1 MLRVLVVD
9 GDAESREEL
18 ERIILDLG
26 LRVSS
31 AAGGEEALRM
41 VAAGPPDL
49 VVMDAALPQD
59 GATRTLEALRA
70 TDPKLPVI
78 MLITGGS
85 PEQAIEA
92 AKLGVY
98 DCLLGPWERPE
109 LGQMIFQALEAG
121 RLMRSPVELDQTAGD
136 PSREALVGRSKAMQE
151 IYKII
156 GRAAP
161 TEATVLILG
170 ESGTGKELAARALY
184 QHSPRVNGPFVVV
197 NCVAIPET
205 LLEAELFGYEKGA
218 FTGAAGRRIGKAEQ
232 AQGGTMFL
240 DEIGEMPL
248 AIQAKLLRLL
258 QERSIERL
266 GGGRPISV
274 DVRILAAT
282 NRDLAEEVA
291 AGRFREDLY
300 YRLNVVQ
307 LRLPPLRERP
317 EDIPLLADYFLGRVT
332 SQLGVRNPG
341 IAPEAYELLKA
352 HPWPGNVRELA
363 NAMEK
368 CLILGRG
375 RPIGPEE
382 VQALVLS
389 ETDAAPPDDGSTDVR
404 IRSWARQNLAMGR
417 TNLLANLLDHVE
429 KLVISEALSASRG
442 NRTKTA
448 RLLGLSR
455 PTLLA
460 RLDKYNLRDE
470 A

>member
-9 GDAESREEL
+9 GDPESRSEL

-26 LRVSS
+26 LRVSGAS
-31 AAGGEEALRM
+31 SGREALDL
-41 VAAGPPDL
+41 VSAGPPDL
-49 VVMDAALPQD
+49 VVVDAALP
-59 GATRTLEALRA
+59 GGEATRTLQDLRA
-70 TDPKLPVI
+70 ADPKLPVI

-98 DCLLGPWERPE
+98 DYLLGPWERPE

-151 IYKII
+151 VYKII

-184 QHSPRVNGPFVVV
+184 QHSPRINGPFVVV

-218 FTGAAGRRIGKAEQ
+218 FTGAVGRRIGKVEQ
-232 AQGGTMFL
+232 AQGGTLFL

-248 AIQAKLLRLL
+248 AVQAKLLRLL

-266 GGGRPISV
+266 GGDKPISV

-282 NRDLAEEVA
+282 NRDLAEEVST
-291 AGRFREDLY
+291 GRFREDLY

-317 EDIPLLADYFLGRVT
+317 EDIPLLADYFLARIT
-332 SQLGVRNPG
+332 TQLGVRNPG
-341 IAPEAYELLKA
+341 IAPEAYDLLRA
-352 HPWPGNVRELA
+352 HAWPGNVRELA

-382 VQALVLS
+382 VKALVLADS
-389 ETDAAPPDDGSTDVR
+389 DHQPPEDGGVD
-404 IRSWARQNLAMGR
+404 IALRSWARQNLALGR
-417 TNLLANLLDHVE
+417 SDLLASLLDHVE
-429 KLVISEALSASRG
+429 RLVISEALAASRG

-448 RLLGLSR
+448 RLLGISR

-460 RLDKYNLRDE
+460 RLDKYDLRDE